1 MKFDAEELYNIAI
14 SEYEEADFIL
24 DGADGFSQRE
34 GLSYWAAE
42 SADEEYE
49 SEEDVREEIRRYIKE
64 EKSMEYSF

>member
-14 SEYEEADFIL
+14 SEYKAADFIL

-34 GLSYWAAE
+34 GLSYWATE
-42 SADEEYE
+42 SINEEYE

-64 EKSMEYSF
+64 EKSMKYSF